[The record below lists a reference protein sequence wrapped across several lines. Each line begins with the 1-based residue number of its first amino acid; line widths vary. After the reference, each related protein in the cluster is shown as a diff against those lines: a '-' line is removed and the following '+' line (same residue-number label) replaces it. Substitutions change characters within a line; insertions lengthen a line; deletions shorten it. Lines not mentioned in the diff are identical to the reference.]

1 MGELAEI
8 LRSLA
13 KDLDE
18 LIKKSVEKGLHED
31 KEYFSQIRGLYRYFG
46 SILMDLRAKGLIEK
60 EVAEELLQLKEK

>member
-31 KEYFSQIRGLYRYFG
+31 KEYFSQIRGLYRY
-46 SILMDLRAKGLIEK
+46 
-60 EVAEELLQLKEK
+60 